1 MKIPRIGRISRLG
14 LAYFAVLIIA
24 IAIGSAMGGGTGTTI
39 AAIAGILLALTIL
52 GTYGLGD
59 AARDSVDRR
68 GRRYGRPLDDE
79 EEDHRRD

>member
-14 LAYFAVLIIA
+14 LAYFAILIIA
-24 IAIGSAMGGGTGTTI
+24 IALGSAMGGGTGTTI

-52 GTYGLGD
+52 GTYGLGQ
-59 AARDSVDRR
+59 AARDGVSGR
-68 GRRYGRPLDDE
+68 GRGFGRSLDDE